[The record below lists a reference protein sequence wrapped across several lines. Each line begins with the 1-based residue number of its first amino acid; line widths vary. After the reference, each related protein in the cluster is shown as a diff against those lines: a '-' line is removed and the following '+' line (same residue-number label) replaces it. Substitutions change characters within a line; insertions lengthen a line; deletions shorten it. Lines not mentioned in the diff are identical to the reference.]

1 MRTETLF
8 GPRGMRLEAMIPE
21 SRRERM
27 RGLTGRANLG
37 PHEALL
43 LEGTRSVHTFG
54 MRFPIRVALLDR
66 HRTVRSVRRLLPR
79 RVLLPRPGIR
89 GVLELHEDADARPG
103 DRLTPGA
110 SEGNRGLP
118 ADPV

>member
-1 MRTETLF
+1 
-8 GPRGMRLEAMIPE
+8 
-21 SRRERM
+21 M
-27 RGLTGRANLG
+27 RGLIGRASLD
-37 PHEALL
+37 PHEALM
-43 LEGTRSVHTFG
+43 LERTRSIHTFG

-66 HRTVRSVRRLLPR
+66 HRTVRLVRRLLPR

-89 GVLELHEDADARPG
+89 DVLELHEDVDARPG
-103 DRLTPGA
+103 DRLTLGA